1 VTEVL
6 VVQTQD
12 TPVVVSSSR
21 EDLVAQSALEQEVV
35 VVTNEP
41 TVTVSGP
48 IAGSP
53 PYIATRVGQVI
64 FSVDGARFTVEDPIT
79 SAEGWLV
86 NSEGVL
92 LVEG

>member
-12 TPVVVSSSR
+12 TPVVVSSS
-21 EDLVAQSALEQEVV
+21 L
-35 VVTNEP
+35 
-41 TVTVSGP
+41 
-48 IAGSP
+48 
-53 PYIATRVGQVI
+53 GQVI
-64 FSVDGARFTVEDPIT
+64 FSVDGVRFTVEDPIT